1 METIIDINP
10 LKLYLPDGDRKSFL
24 IRGDLKPITKVTW
37 QGDAVK
43 KVRKV
48 IKELNLKPQP
58 RIIYEESYTAIQSK
72 SSEVTISVL
81 RKLIELINSSNAEAI
96 TEEKVEN
103 IVENIR
109 SWIIPERQRWKVGD
123 VFSLKVQDNT
133 FVFEQVIGEY
143 PTIALFDMKKSEE
156 SIIDDELEKSDLIT
170 ILHCTP
176 DRLNNSTWKI
186 LANLKLLGNK
196 DSGPTG
202 SDMLR
207 IGHKSYSSSILDSIC
222 NYYWFNLCDWEKE
235 DDLKGLLLAH
245 KKH

>member
-1 METIIDINP
+1 METVLDINP
-10 LKLYLPDGDRKSFL
+10 LKLYLPDGDRRSFL

-43 KVRKV
+43 KVRKI

-58 RIIYEESYTAIQSK
+58 RITYEESYTAIQSN
-72 SSEVTISVL
+72 SPDVTISIL
-81 RKLIELINSSNAEAI
+81 RKLIELINSSNTGAI
-96 TEEKVEN
+96 TKEKVEN

-109 SWIIPERQRWKVGD
+109 SWIIPKRQKWRVGD
-123 VFSLKVQDNT
+123 VFSLKVQDNS
-133 FVFEQVIGEY
+133 FVFGQVIGEY
-143 PTIALFDMKKSEE
+143 PTIALFDIKKSEE
-156 SIIDDELEKSDLIT
+156 SIIDSELEKSDLIT

-176 DRLNNSTWKI
+176 DKLNNSTWKI

-202 SDMLR
+202 ADKLR
-207 IGHKSYSSSILDSIC
+207 IGHKSFSSSVLDSIC
-222 NYYWFNLCDWEKE
+222 NYYWFNVCNWEKE
-235 DDLKGLLLAH
+235 DDLKELIGR